1 MTKRLFSLSLVALAT
16 AQAHAATSYRLEVI
30 DQPVGTYQTTGTTIA
45 EDGTIA
51 GNVTTRLSAK
61 TVDEE
66 VVYHDELGIYDD
78 DTVSTLYNDV
88 IDETTGRYRSI
99 STNIAFIGEPTLTLL
114 PGLGGEN
121 NDLTVNTGVNGE
133 NNGLYFGYSS
143 GPWSTVTFTNS
154 SDEEETHYVRD
165 FSSRGFV
172 TDLAQTYP
180 LMPLYTFPT
189 TTRGGEVV
197 LEGSE
202 QYGGTSRANGGSGQ
216 WLVGFSSAGLGNAGK
231 STYENCQV
239 DTTITPI
246 RTCLRNAGYQSEATA
261 WQLVDGVPSA
271 PKAIGLLAEPGE
283 DDDPANFTSNALAV
297 NINGQAV
304 GQATIRDGD
313 RLRNVAALFDV
324 NEGKAV
330 KALTVTDST
339 ISSSIAND
347 INDNGIAVGRTIY
360 PSSYSSYKF
369 FVYNANDD
377 TTTYPASFY
386 SSANSSAY
394 AINNSGLV
402 VGAADWERVP
412 PSSSRRQH
420 AFVYDVNN
428 DSFKDLN
435 DLLQFD
441 GSLLTQ
447 RYDGDTC
454 AAREDWTLEYA
465 SDINNNGE
473 IVATAVTTLR
483 DTSGNL
489 VLDDEGATQYV
500 LRAVKLVPTDE
511 EPSTCIADQ
520 DEPYQRKGS
529 GSLGL
534 LSLGLLGLLG
544 WRRRR

>member
-16 AQAHAATSYRLEVI
+16 TQAHAATSYRLEVI
-30 DQPVGTYQTTGTTIA
+30 DQPVGAYQTTGTTIA
-45 EDGTIA
+45 TDGTI
-51 GNVTTRLSAK
+51 GGGITTRLSAK

-66 VVYHDELGIYDD
+66 VVYHDELGRYDD
-78 DTVSTLYNDV
+78 ETVGALYNDIV
-88 IDETTGRYRSI
+88 DETTGRYRSL
-99 STNIAFIGEPTLTLL
+99 STNVAYIGEPTLTLL
-114 PGLGGEN
+114 PGLGAEDE
-121 NDLTVNTGVNGE
+121 DLTVDTAVNGE
-133 NNGLYFGYSS
+133 SEGLYFGYSS

-165 FSSRGFV
+165 FTTRGYV
-172 TDLAQTYP
+172 TDLTQSHA
-180 LMPLYTFPT
+180 LMPIYTIPT
-189 TTRGGEVV
+189 TSRGDQEV
-197 LEGSE
+197 LNADEHF
-202 QYGGTSRANGGSGQ
+202 GGVSLANGGAGQ
-216 WLVGFSSAGLGNAGK
+216 WVVGQSSIGLGTGGE
-231 STYENCQV
+231 SIYENCQ
-239 DTTITPI
+239 DEDSIIPI
-246 RTCLRNAGYQSEATA
+246 RTCLRSLSYQSEATA
-261 WQLVDGVPSA
+261 WTLVDGVPST
-271 PKAIGLLAEPGE
+271 PKAIGLLAEPE
-283 DDDPANFTSNALAV
+283 DDDDPANFASSAQAV
-297 NINGQAV
+297 NIHGLAV
-304 GQATIRDGD
+304 GQSVVRDG
-313 RLRNVAALFDV
+313 RYLRNVATLFDV
-324 NEGKAV
+324 NEGKAL
-330 KALTVTDST
+330 KALTVTNDT

-347 INDNGIAVGRTIY
+347 INDDGIAVGRAVF
-360 PSSYSSYKF
+360 PSTYSTSKF
-369 FVYNANDD
+369 FVYNTNDD
-377 TTTYPASFY
+377 TITYPASFY
-386 SSANSSAY
+386 DSANSIAY
-394 AINNSGLV
+394 AVNNSGLV

-420 AFVYDVNN
+420 AFVYDLNN

-465 SDINNNGE
+465 RDINDNGE

-489 VLDDEGATQYV
+489 VLDDDGATQYV

-511 EPSTCIADQ
+511 EPASCVTDQ

-529 GSLGL
+529 GSMGL